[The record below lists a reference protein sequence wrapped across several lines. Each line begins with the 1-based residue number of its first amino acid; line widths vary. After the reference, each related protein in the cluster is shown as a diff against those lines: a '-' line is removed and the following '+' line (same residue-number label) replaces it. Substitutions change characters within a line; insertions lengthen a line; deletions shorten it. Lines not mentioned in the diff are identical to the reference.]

1 MNGCFWPA
9 KVFSTSTDDIYSRKA
24 KLSGGGLVNTD
35 SEKGK
40 GELFIH
46 FKCLMVQ
53 AEIINASIST
63 IITTTSLVLTQALNI
78 FDILTHLL
86 LSTII

>member
-1 MNGCFWPA
+1 MDVYGQLKYFLPLQMIIS
-9 KVFSTSTDDIYSRKA
+9 FRKA

-46 FKCLMVQ
+46 FKCFMVQ

-63 IITTTSLVLTQALNI
+63 ITTTTSLVLTQALNI
-78 FDILTHLL
+78 FDTLTHLL